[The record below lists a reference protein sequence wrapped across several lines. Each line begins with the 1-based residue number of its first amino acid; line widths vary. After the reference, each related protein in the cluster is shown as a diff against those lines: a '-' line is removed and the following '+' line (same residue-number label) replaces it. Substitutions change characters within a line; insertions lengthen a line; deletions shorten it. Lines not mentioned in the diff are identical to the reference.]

1 MKRALTLKHYGGL
14 FVGQGAAE
22 VLGDYGA
29 GPNHTLPTG
38 GTARSM
44 GGLSVMTF
52 LRVRTWMRVD
62 DLPMAQGMV
71 EDAAHLGDLEG
82 LAGHAA
88 AARARLPGCETASAI
103 SHGRPERLCSPTM
116 QKAISTKASKKSS
129 RLLFGVPKKG
139 RMHDKCVKFLEAA
152 GLEYQRPD
160 RVDVAECTNLP
171 ITLVFLPAADIA
183 QYVGEGNVDIGITGQ
198 DIVAETDVPVNMEQ
212 LLGFGKC
219 KLALQVPLEHADT
232 PIPSPIP
239 SHPVP
244 SNPIPP
250 RPIPPRPI
258 PPRPAPSHPAPPRPA
273 LQVPLEHADKPVSA
287 YQGSRIVTSFPNIA
301 RKFFAPLDASAAALD
316 GEDTK
321 TDIKFVSGSVEA
333 AIGLGLADAV
343 VDLVETGTTMRAA
356 GLTMSSTL
364 METQACLISN
374 PHTKHHELVKK
385 LSARIRGYIDSTKFQ
400 LINYNVS
407 RANLP
412 AALQITPGKKSPT
425 ILPLEDSDWVAVSA
439 MAPKN
444 QVPQIIDKLEEIGA
458 TDILVF
464 TMSNCRV

>member
-1 MKRALTLKHYGGL
+1 
-14 FVGQGAAE
+14 
-22 VLGDYGA
+22 
-29 GPNHTLPTG
+29 
-38 GTARSM
+38 
-44 GGLSVMTF
+44 
-52 LRVRTWMRVD
+52 VD

-116 QKAISTKASKKSS
+116 QKAISTKASKTSS

-219 KLALQVPLEHADT
+219 KLALQVPLEHAD
-232 PIPSPIP
+232 
-239 SHPVP
+239 
-244 SNPIPP
+244 
-250 RPIPPRPI
+250 
-258 PPRPAPSHPAPPRPA
+258 
-273 LQVPLEHADKPVSA
+273 KPVSA

-301 RKFFAPLDASAAALD
+301 RKFFAPLDASAAAMD